1 MFLGINFGNCSILNS
16 IHDLSPLLDNL
27 IFTIGSQTVAPVSSK
42 RVSFSAGLFALPI
55 LLWITDIVTE
65 VKNEKEAEE
74 IFRLV

>member
-27 IFTIGSQTVAPVSSK
+27 IFTIRSQTIVSISSK
-42 RVSFSAGLFALPI
+42 RVSFSAGLFALST
-55 LLWITDIVTE
+55 LLLITDIVTE
-65 VKNEKEAEE
+65 VKSEKEFEE